1 MLHGVTDELPPPSG
15 PPQPNPDVDSPVRA
29 ADSSH
34 PVTAPIPVPPPLM
47 PPPDG
52 RTGRSGTPGAH
63 VAPGQTDPPYGIPAA
78 APPETGDP
86 FTARPRIPVPGS
98 NGLAIAALCCGIFG
112 FVPLAA
118 VVAIVLGIVALNQLR
133 DRIQRGKGMAIA
145 GLALGVLWVL
155 GWVAFIVA
163 VATDAPARNASGA
176 VTQSSDASVEDLKA
190 GDCFSGAGRTE
201 VDSVTI
207 VPCTS
212 PHESQV
218 VTIFAMPSGPW
229 PGEDKVVAAAEDGC
243 SERADPLLTRQAFD
257 DLRPSFIYP
266 QDAFSWRGSREII
279 CTVDA
284 PKGTTTGSAL
294 R

>member
-15 PPQPNPDVDSPVRA
+15 PPQPNPDADSSAPV

-34 PVTAPIPVPPPLM
+34 HATASVVPPPLM
-47 PPPDG
+47 PPPG
-52 RTGRSGTPGAH
+52 AGTGWSGTPS
-63 VAPGQTDPPYGIPAA
+63 T
-78 APPETGDP
+78 
-86 FTARPRIPVPGS
+86 PVPGS

-145 GLALGVLWVL
+145 GLVLGVLWVL

-163 VATDAPARNASGA
+163 VATDAPARDASGA
-176 VTQSSDASVEDLKA
+176 VTQSSDAFVEDLKA

-207 VPCTS
+207 VPCAS

-218 VTIFAMPSGPW
+218 VTIFAMPAGPW
-229 PGEDKVVAAAEDGC
+229 PGKDEVVAAAEDGC
-243 SERADPLLTRQAFD
+243 AEKADPLLTSQAFD

>member
-15 PPQPNPDVDSPVRA
+15 PPQPNPDVDSSAPV

-34 PVTAPIPVPPPLM
+34 HATASVVPPPLM
-47 PPPDG
+47 PPPG
-52 RTGRSGTPGAH
+52 AGTGWSGTPS
-63 VAPGQTDPPYGIPAA
+63 T
-78 APPETGDP
+78 
-86 FTARPRIPVPGS
+86 PVPGS
-98 NGLAIAALCCGIFG
+98 NGLAIAALCCGILG
-112 FVPLAA
+112 IVPLAA

-145 GLALGVLWVL
+145 GLVLGVLWAL

-163 VATDAPARNASGA
+163 VATDAPARDASGA
-176 VTQSSDASVEDLKA
+176 VTQSTDAFVEDLKA

-207 VPCTS
+207 VPCAS

-218 VTIFAMPSGPW
+218 VTIFAMPAGPW
-229 PGEDKVVAAAEDGC
+229 PGKDEVVAAAEDGC
-243 SERADPLLTRQAFD
+243 AEKADPLLTSQAFD